1 MRGFAIV
8 LEHLLVVTKTMWKL
22 AWELRPACVRPK
34 ASKKISPNEV
44 LGSAWICHRGRGFGL
59 GWPKQYRSSLW
70 DCSPRLCRPKAT
82 KRVLPAKCS
91 GVPGFAIVLEHLL
104 WGGQNKTEAR
114 FGLAARL
121 LALQKQ
127 HKDGSKRSARERL
140 DLLSSSSTA
149 FVAT

>member
-1 MRGFAIV
+1 MCSKRSARERLDLQSCSSIWLG
-8 LEHLLVVTKTMWKL
+8 VTKAMSKL
-22 AWELRPACVRPK
+22 ALELQPA
-34 ASKKISPNEV
+34 SMQSKISN
-44 LGSAWICHRGRGFGL
+44 
-59 GWPKQYRSSLW
+59 
-70 DCSPRLCRPKAT
+70 
-82 KRVLPAKCS
+82 KRVLQAKCS